1 MTGTRNKGQ
10 GCCDLPA
17 SREWIPGSAVGRGAA
32 VEFCIHPSPS
42 IRYCLTLAL
51 VMNLEVLRER
61 SNQSVLLG
69 LLVLVCESRCVCMG
83 SPCLGKRQGN
93 LKKPDVNKVDTI
105 LGYRLSHLIAIVSP
119 SAKAAGRGLGLA
131 VSQRRCVSGGN
142 GRALIIQDWEREG
155 ERETCG
161 EIGRDNTQQ
170 DRCCCRTLGIFGR
183 EG

>member
-1 MTGTRNKGQ
+1 LR
-10 GCCDLPA
+10 LA
-17 SREWIPGSAVGRGAA
+17 SLKRMDSGFGSGKRSCRRVLHTP
-32 VEFCIHPSPS
+32 ISLHQML
-42 IRYCLTLAL
+42 LTLAL

-119 SAKAAGRGLGLA
+119 SAKAAGRVLGLP

-142 GRALIIQDWEREG
+142 GRALIIRDLER

-161 EIGRDNTQQ
+161 EIGRDNNTARQM
-170 DRCCCRTLGIFGR
+170 L
-183 EG
+183 